1 VANEQTSVPIQAAA
15 RLIRVSVGQLDAW
28 ARTGVVRPSQTQ
40 GEHLYSLTDL
50 RKLRAVKRLLDAG
63 VSLEHVREGMT
74 RGLLWDM
81 ADQVPD

>member
-1 VANEQTSVPIQAAA
+1 VASEQTGVPIQAAA
-15 RLIRVSVGQLDAW
+15 RLIRVPVGQLEAW
-28 ARTGVVRPSQTQ
+28 ARTGVIRPSQTH

-63 VSLEHVREGMT
+63 VSLEHVREGMH

-81 ADQVPD
+81 ADQVPE

>member
-1 VANEQTSVPIQAAA
+1 MANEQTGVPIEAAA

-28 ARTGVVRPSQTQ
+28 ARTGVVRPSQTDA
-40 GEHLYSLTDL
+40 GLYSLTDL

-63 VSLEHVREGMT
+63 VSLEHVREGMS
-74 RGLLWDM
+74 RGLLWHM

>member
-1 VANEQTSVPIQAAA
+1 MTDEQTGVPIQAAA
-15 RLIRVSVGQLDAW
+15 RLVGVSVGQLDIW
-28 ARTGVVRPSQTQ
+28 AGTGVVRPSQTAS
-40 GEHLYSLTDL
+40 LYSLTDL

-63 VSLEHVREGMT
+63 VSMDHVREGMS

>member
-1 VANEQTSVPIQAAA
+1 M
-15 RLIRVSVGQLDAW
+15 
-28 ARTGVVRPSQTQ
+28 VRPSQTH
-40 GEHLYSLTDL
+40 GEPLYSLTDL

-63 VSLEHVREGMT
+63 VPLEYVREGMS